1 MRVMLLVPTIGG
13 CTYEYHHPEELRR
26 SSGNVSKRA
35 QGFKYIR
42 FVEG

>member
-26 SSGNVSKRA
+26 SSGMYPSERKDSNTF
-35 QGFKYIR
+35 GL
-42 FVEG
+42 